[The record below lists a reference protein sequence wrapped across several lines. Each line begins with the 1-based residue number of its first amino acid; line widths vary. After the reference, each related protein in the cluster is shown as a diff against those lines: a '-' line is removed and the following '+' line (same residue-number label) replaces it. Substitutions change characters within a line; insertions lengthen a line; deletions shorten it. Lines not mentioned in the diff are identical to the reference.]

1 MVLFS
6 ARMGK
11 YSALYF
17 LVFAASVWGWAYRI
31 FRLNQ
36 SLSLTP
42 FINPSSRPAFHHE
55 KISVIIPM
63 KNEEANA
70 KTCLEALLKQ
80 DYKNFEIIVINDN
93 SLDRTGEIV
102 KSFPDV
108 ICIENKTP
116 TPEGWTGKNFAI
128 HQGVSSA
135 SGQWLLFSDADTRH
149 EPASLSASLAHIQ
162 QKDLE
167 FLTLLPRCIC
177 ETFIEKMIQ
186 PIAMAFLGL
195 WFPIQKVNDPNSSMY
210 FGNGQYLMIKKKLYD
225 RLGGHEAVRGEF
237 LEDYAFARKVKEV
250 KARGEC
256 AMGKDIYGTRMYHSF
271 DTAWK
276 GWRRIYLH
284 AFQKK
289 SHLLL
294 MRAVETFFL
303 SVFPFLVLFIAGLP
317 PGITG
322 GFLGLCILIYIT
334 SWKAY
339 RFLDSDPKFAVFH
352 PAASFLIVL
361 FLLDAFWIASTKGKT
376 IWR

>member
-1 MVLFS
+1 
-6 ARMGK
+6 MGK
-11 YSALYF
+11 YTAFYF
-17 LVFAASVWGWAYRI
+17 LIFAAAVWGWAYRI

-42 FINPSSRPAFHHE
+42 FINPGSRPASRAE

-70 KTCLEALLKQ
+70 KTCIEALLKQ

-93 SLDRTGEIV
+93 STDRTGEIV

-116 TPEGWTGKNFAI
+116 TPEGWTGKNYAI
-128 HQGVSSA
+128 HKGVTSA

-149 EPASLSASLAHIQ
+149 QPVSLSAALAHIQ
-162 QKDLE
+162 QKDLD

-177 ETFIEKMIQ
+177 ETFVEKMIQ

-195 WFPIQKVNDPNSSMY
+195 WFPIQKVNDPNSPMY

-225 RLGGHEAVRGEF
+225 KLGGHEAVRGEF

-256 AMGKDIYGTRMYHSF
+256 AMGKDIYGTRMYASF
-271 DTAWK
+271 DAAWK

-284 AFQKK
+284 AFQSKA
-289 SHLLL
+289 HVLFG
-294 MRAVETFFL
+294 RAIETFFL
-303 SVFPFLVLFIAGLP
+303 SVFPFLFFSFAGLP

-334 SWKAY
+334 SWRAY
-339 RFLDSDPKFAVFH
+339 RLLDADPKFSLLH
-352 PAASFLIVL
+352 PLASIMIML
-361 FLLDAFWIASTKGKT
+361 FLLDAAMIAVRGKKT
-376 IWR
+376 VWR